1 MVKKNIIIFIVLVIY
16 IIFISKDNLAAQ
28 NINSESPE
36 IKSFFYPQIS
46 LTSGIRLGFKNLLRL
61 NLKYYNHKMTY
72 AVRYT
77 DYNIFYIGTKPYRE
91 GIVLSH
97 KEFSATINK
106 IFYSPY
112 KNVHCSIGSGL
123 SYRVRNVRDERI
135 SYENWTE
142 KEIQD
147 IGLPIDLNIA
157 TFIKPTHFVINFGYN
172 IVVHKEQLYK
182 GVIIDIGFWFGEK
195 YSE

>member
-1 MVKKNIIIFIVLVIY
+1 MFKKKALILFFFMICFFFN
-16 IIFISKDNLAAQ
+16 SMDNLVAQ
-28 NINSESPE
+28 NINSESLE

-61 NLKYYNHKMTY
+61 NLKYYSHKMIY

-77 DYNIFYIGTKPYRE
+77 DYEIFYIGIRPYRE
-91 GIVLSH
+91 GIVLNH

-123 SYRVRNVRDERI
+123 SYRMRNVRDERI

-147 IGLPIDLNIA
+147 IGLPIDLNIE
-157 TFIKPTHFVINFGYN
+157 TFIKPTHFVFNFGYK
-172 IVVHKEQLYK
+172 IVVHKEQLYQ

-195 YSE
+195 YNE